1 MKGILGRKVGMTGV
15 FTTNGK
21 LIPVT
26 VIAVEPNI
34 IMQVKTKETDGYDAI
49 QLGYEDK
56 REKLSNK
63 PSSGHAKKAN
73 TAPKRFLRELKGI
86 DVNHYE
92 VGQEIKADIFEAG
105 EIVDV
110 QGTSKGKG
118 FQGVIKRWNQS
129 RGPMGH
135 GSQYHRGVGSL
146 GTMLPKRVLPGKKM
160 PGHMGNETITIQ
172 NLEIIKVD
180 MENNLILIKG
190 NVPGPS
196 KSLVFIR
203 TAVKKTKGKNK
214 AAELITYKEPVIEEE
229 VAEEEVI
236 TEVVETTPEV
246 IETVTE
252 ETTEAVVSEETEAGE
267 NPTEEVALEV
277 TETEESSQEEK

>member
-15 FTTNGK
+15 FTTNGR

-26 VIAVEPNI
+26 VISVEPNI
-34 IMQVKTKETDGYDAI
+34 VTQLKTKATDGYDAI
-49 QLGYEDK
+49 QLGFEEK

-63 PSSGHAKKAN
+63 PSSGHVKKAN
-73 TAPKRFLRELKGI
+73 TTPKRFLREIRGM
-86 DVNHYE
+86 DPSHYDL
-92 VGQEIKADIFEAG
+92 GQEIKADTFEAG

-146 GTMLPKRVLPGKKM
+146 GTMLPKRVMPGKKM
-160 PGHMGNETITIQ
+160 PGHMGHETKTIQ

-180 MENNLILIKG
+180 MENNLILVKG
-190 NVPGPS
+190 NVPGNNN
-196 KSLVFIR
+196 SLVIIKNS
-203 TAVKKTKGKNK
+203 VKIPNGKNK
-214 AAELITYKEPVIEEE
+214 PHTLVTYKEEPIEEVTEEVIVEEVPMVEENMVEEVPTEEE
-229 VAEEEVI
+229 V
-236 TEVVETTPEV
+236 T
-246 IETVTE
+246 ETVAD
-252 ETTEAVVSEETEAGE
+252 EAVVEEIPVEATEEET
-267 NPTEEVALEV
+267 V
-277 TETEESSQEEK
+277 ETEESSQA